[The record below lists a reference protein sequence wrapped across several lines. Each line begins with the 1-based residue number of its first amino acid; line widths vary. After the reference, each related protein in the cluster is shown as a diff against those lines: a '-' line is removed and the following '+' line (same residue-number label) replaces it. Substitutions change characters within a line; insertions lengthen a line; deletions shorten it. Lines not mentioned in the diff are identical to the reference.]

1 MAVSY
6 GLGAVMPTQ
15 LSAPPAGVHAVPL
28 PGIDPI
34 VPLPRPDAFDDA
46 AWTFEPKYDG
56 LRGFVYGSEAGCEI
70 RSPWDSQFEGF
81 AELRARVARVL
92 GSREVILDG
101 EIVSLDPKGRPI
113 FRELLRGRGYLAFAA
128 FDLLWLDGRDL
139 RSAPLGERKRELG
152 ALLPSDT
159 GPLYKIFALAEHGRA
174 LYEATKKM
182 DLEGIVAK
190 RTADP
195 YSLDTIWYAIRN
207 PAYRQGDGRV
217 QLARTRRMAVRRER

>member
-1 MAVSY
+1 M
-6 GLGAVMPTQ
+6 
-15 LSAPPAGVHAVPL
+15 
-28 PGIDPI
+28 
-34 VPLPRPDAFDDA
+34 
-46 AWTFEPKYDG
+46 
-56 LRGFVYGSEAGCEI
+56 
-70 RSPWDSQFEGF
+70 
-81 AELRARVARVL
+81 ARVL

-101 EIVSLDPKGRPI
+101 EIVSLDPKGRPV

-139 RSAPLGERKRELG
+139 RAAPLGERKRELG

-174 LYEATKKM
+174 LYEATRKM

-195 YSLDTIWYAIRN
+195 YSPDTIWYAIRN
-207 PAYRQGDGRV
+207 PAYRQSDGRV
-217 QLARTRRMAVRRER
+217 PVGRTMRMPVRRER

>member
-1 MAVSY
+1 
-6 GLGAVMPTQ
+6 MPS
-15 LSAPPAGVHAVPL
+15 LVPL

-34 VPLPRPDAFDDA
+34 VPLPRTDAFDDA

-70 RSPWDSQFEGF
+70 RSPWDDRFEDF

-92 GSREVILDG
+92 GAREVILDG
-101 EIVSLDPKGRPI
+101 EIVSLDPRGRPV
-113 FRELLRGRGYLAFAA
+113 FSDLLRGRGYLAFAA

-139 RSAPLGERKRELG
+139 RSAPARRAQAG
-152 ALLPSDT
+152 ARRPCCRRT
-159 GPLYKIFALAEHGRA
+159 RGRSTRSSRCRSTA
-174 LYEATKKM
+174 GRCSRPRRRWISKA
-182 DLEGIVAK
+182 IVAK

-195 YSLDTIWYAIRN
+195 YPPDTVWYAIRN

-217 QLARTRRMAVRRER
+217 PVARTRRLTVRRER